1 MTEMETV
8 VLGLGSN
15 RDSEDLTSMQIL
27 SGACR
32 ALSGFVNIRSW
43 SGVYR
48 TKAMYY
54 ENQNDFL
61 NMVVCAE
68 TDLSPHRLLDKIHLV
83 EARFGRDR
91 TLEIRNGPRTL
102 DIDIELFG
110 FCRINDADL
119 VVPHEKFGERAFV
132 LKPLLDIFTECADVK
147 EGGSSYLCGLPYD
160 AAYVEKS
167 LSLLAGQGIEKILD
181 SADFRF

>member
-68 TDLSPHRLLDKIHLV
+68 TDLSPHRLLDKFILSRPALAETGRLKSETDREHL
-83 EARFGRDR
+83 
-91 TLEIRNGPRTL
+91 I
-102 DIDIELFG
+102 
-110 FCRINDADL
+110 
-119 VVPHEKFGERAFV
+119 
-132 LKPLLDIFTECADVK
+132 
-147 EGGSSYLCGLPYD
+147 
-160 AAYVEKS
+160 
-167 LSLLAGQGIEKILD
+167 
-181 SADFRF
+181 